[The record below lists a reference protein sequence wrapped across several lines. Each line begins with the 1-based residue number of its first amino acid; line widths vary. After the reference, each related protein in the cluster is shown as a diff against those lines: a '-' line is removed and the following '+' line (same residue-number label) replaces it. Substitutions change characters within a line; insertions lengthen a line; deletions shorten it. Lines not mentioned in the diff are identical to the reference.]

1 MRKLLLLLPL
11 AFLGLGCEK
20 DNSERCEGLRIAV
33 QNDDLGTVKDIIFR
47 FTSDLNAQAP
57 TATDP
62 DGHYNT
68 YLTLIDRLNDECD
81 MDATGVCYACI
92 DTLPGTSEIKLTILL
107 GTHSVTRIIDLRPDR
122 EGRFV
127 CTGMHE

>member
-1 MRKLLLLLPL
+1 MRKFLLLLPL
-11 AFLGLGCEK
+11 AILALGCEK
-20 DNSERCEGLRIAV
+20 DNSERCEGLRTAV
-33 QNDDLGTVKDIIFR
+33 QNDDIGAVKEIVNR
-47 FTSDLNAQAP
+47 LTADLNAQAA

-81 MDATGVCYACI
+81 LNATGVCYACI
-92 DTLPGTSEIKLTILL
+92 DTYPGTSEIKLIIPL
-107 GTHSVTRIIDLRPDR
+107 GTHSKTRIIDLRPDQ